1 MRDRAIPVTV
11 SINSSLLARLDNYL
25 EKAGK
30 GRSSFITDLIAERL
44 ASASDITVSTI
55 VEEKE
60 NRDNG

>member
-1 MRDRAIPVTV
+1 MRDRAIPVTI

-30 GRSSFITDLIAERL
+30 GRSTFITDLIAERL
-44 ASASDITVSTI
+44 SASDITVSTI
-55 VEEKE
+55 AEEKE